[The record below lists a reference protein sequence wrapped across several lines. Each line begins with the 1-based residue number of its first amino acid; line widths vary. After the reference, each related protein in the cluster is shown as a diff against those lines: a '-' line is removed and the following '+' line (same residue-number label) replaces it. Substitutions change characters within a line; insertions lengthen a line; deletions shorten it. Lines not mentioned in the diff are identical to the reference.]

1 MSANLDNDK
10 IRQAIMAD
18 PKADDAEINAAINA
32 DDSLKGFQQAM
43 LELDKAIKETSEVAV
58 PDNLMNK
65 LLQIPQV
72 EADEE
77 MAQTATPAP
86 QEAAKDNVVPLAT
99 KRNHII
105 QLALAASIAFAVG
118 LSFTLFDQSPQI
130 RSGADLALAHMYHE
144 KEYTQRV
151 SREVSLD
158 EVNTKLATF
167 GGEML
172 RSIGEITYAN
182 FCFFE
187 SQKSLHLVMHTESG
201 DITLFVTPKDLKNQI
216 DSHFQD
222 KDYEGRS
229 WEMQEADV
237 TIIGEK
243 GKLNSELETQIRQSM
258 QFSA

>member
-1 MSANLDNDK
+1 MSLNTDNDK
-10 IRQAIMAD
+10 IRQSIMAD
-18 PKADDAEINAAINA
+18 PATSDAEITAAINA
-32 DDSLKGFQQAM
+32 DENLKEFQIAM

-58 PDNLMNK
+58 PEGLMDK
-65 LLQIPQV
+65 LLHIPQSDAA
-72 EADEE
+72 ETPTAEE
-77 MAQTATPAP
+77 QPETK
-86 QEAAKDNVVPLAT
+86 QNKVVALSS
-99 KRNHII
+99 KRNHIV

-118 LSFTLFDQSPQI
+118 LSFTLFNQNPDI

-144 KEYTQRV
+144 RAYTQRV
-151 SREVSLD
+151 SREVSLE

-172 RSIGEITYAN
+172 NAIGQVTYAN

-201 DITLFVTPKDLKNQI
+201 DITLFVTPKDLKNEI
-216 DSHFQD
+216 DSQFQD
-222 KDYEGRS
+222 DAYEGRS
-229 WEMQEADV
+229 WKMQEADI

-243 GKLNSELETQIRQSM
+243 GKLDPELETRIRQSM